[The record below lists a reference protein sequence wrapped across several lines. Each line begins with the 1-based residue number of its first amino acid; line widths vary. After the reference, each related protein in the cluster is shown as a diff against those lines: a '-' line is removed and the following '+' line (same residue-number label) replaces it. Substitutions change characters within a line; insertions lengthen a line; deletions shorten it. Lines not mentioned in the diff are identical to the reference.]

1 MIGGIS
7 AIPDLTITM
16 LPPKPG
22 GLRDIIRASS
32 ASGEM
37 SDMALQV
44 ESRHVGKVTVMKC
57 AGRIVAG
64 DESEHLHQE
73 FGKLLQ
79 EHKHFV
85 LHLGEVNFVDSS
97 GLGLLVRL
105 AASARSARGD
115 LKLCNVTKE
124 VTHTLTITN
133 LNRLLEVQESEV
145 DAVSA
150 FYQRGTAK
158 DGAVRSGKTV
168 LCVEQSANVLAY
180 VREVLRHAG
189 YDPLTTPNVSDAR
202 ILIKAARPAVVI
214 LGPNVL
220 VRAGEKDDALRH
232 VLAGIPTIELGKR
245 LLLLTQPK
253 RHARCWSR

>member
-1 MIGGIS
+1 
-7 AIPDLTITM
+7 
-16 LPPKPG
+16 
-22 GLRDIIRASS
+22 
-32 ASGEM
+32 
-37 SDMALQV
+37 MALQV

-64 DESEHLHQE
+64 HESEHLHSE
-73 FGKLLQ
+73 FSKLME

-105 AASARSARGD
+105 AATARTARGD

-124 VTHTLTITN
+124 VAHTLTMTN

-150 FYQRGTAK
+150 FYQRGNAK
-158 DGAVRSGKTV
+158 EGAFPKGKTV
-168 LCVEQSANVLAY
+168 VCVEQSANVLAY

-189 YDPLTTPNVSDAR
+189 YDPLTTRNISDAR

-214 LGPNVL
+214 LGPNVM
-220 VRAGEKDDALRH
+220 VHGGEKSDALRH
-232 VLAGIPTIELGKR
+232 ILGGIPTIELGSAFST
-245 LLLLTQPK
+245 LDAAEA
-253 RHARCWSR
+253 ARQVLEQVKAHTAGN